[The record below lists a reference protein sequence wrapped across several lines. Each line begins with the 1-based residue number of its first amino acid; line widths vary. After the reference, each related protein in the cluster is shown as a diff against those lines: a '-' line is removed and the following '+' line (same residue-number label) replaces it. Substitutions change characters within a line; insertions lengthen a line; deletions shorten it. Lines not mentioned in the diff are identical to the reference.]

1 MEIKPLWLVICTQP
15 VVFQIGLSEEYYC
28 STCHK
33 FSYPI
38 SSSQTRHLPRSL
50 IYVCPTPIQESLAIA
65 FESQMAL
72 PAEDDTFFVQLRE
85 DLRSK
90 RSRVA
95 EALKAVGLKPLVPEG
110 GYFITVDV
118 SNFDFRKIGC
128 DIPSATS
135 SSTSTSSSSTSTS
148 TASTSSTPAATLI
161 RWMLEHKRLVVMPTW
176 PFYSASHRDL
186 ASHHVRIC
194 FNKKDE
200 TIDQAVKILEEW
212 ARELNG

>member
-1 MEIKPLWLVICTQP
+1 
-15 VVFQIGLSEEYYC
+15 
-28 STCHK
+28 
-33 FSYPI
+33 
-38 SSSQTRHLPRSL
+38 
-50 IYVCPTPIQESLAIA
+50 
-65 FESQMAL
+65 MAL
-72 PAEDDTFFVQLRE
+72 PPEDDTFFVQLRE

-135 SSTSTSSSSTSTS
+135 SSTSTSMG
-148 TASTSSTPAATLI
+148 STSSTPAATLI

-200 TIDQAVKILEEW
+200 TIDEAVKILQEW
-212 ARELNG
+212 ATELNG